1 MVAHVRYPRVDR
13 RIASLSPYWLQTELR
28 QNLGFGGVIF
38 SDDLNMAAVGTVGD
52 MPERVE
58 GALNAGSDMAL
69 ICNNPD
75 AVVQTLDALGEWENP
90 VGQGRLASLR
100 PHAPAW
106 VGSRLRDTDQ
116 WKKAVEILAAADEPP
131 PLTLNG

>member
-1 MVAHVRYPRVDR
+1 
-13 RIASLSPYWLQTELR
+13 
-28 QNLGFGGVIF
+28 
-38 SDDLNMAAVGTVGD
+38 
-52 MPERVE
+52 
-58 GALNAGSDMAL
+58 MAL

-90 VGQGRLASLR
+90 VGQGRMASLR

-106 VGSRLRDTDQ
+106 AGSRLRDTER